1 MVITYL
7 LLLLFSM
14 NFMLC
19 GKYFLSAIF
28 VGQCIKNKR
37 IRIDAK
43 FCVISAFALVYAIV
57 VFATAN
63 KVSIDVL
70 FLPVAYVFGLNM
82 KAISDDKYKLPSA
95 VFICLALG
103 MCSHVFLNC
112 VAEIIKN
119 GGFNYGAVHYDFWS
133 GQVSSSTGQMI
144 NFTFAAALLTYS
156 VMKRG
161 KNLFMLLLIVPC
173 LIYGAI
179 VGSRTAIM
187 VSVISLAVGIIVL
200 AVNAKSRR
208 ARVALIFV
216 LLLVFMVYIVIKYD
230 IFGISSILNKSYL
243 FTRFD
248 NSLSDK
254 NGFFSTER
262 WEIKAGYIRNAF
274 QYPWGGGKIRHLMGG
289 DYAHDLILDTLNEG
303 GIFSSVLLVAYL
315 IMWIKSIVKF
325 IRRSNSLDIKVLFI
339 PFLTVSLIQ
348 MTLEPILDGAPVF
361 MMCLVL
367 LDGVIT
373 NVNRM
378 RNENEDSI
386 SV

>member
-1 MVITYL
+1 M
-7 LLLLFSM
+7 
-14 NFMLC
+14 
-19 GKYFLSAIF
+19 
-28 VGQCIKNKR
+28 
-37 IRIDAK
+37 
-43 FCVISAFALVYAIV
+43 
-57 VFATAN
+57 
-63 KVSIDVL
+63 
-70 FLPVAYVFGLNM
+70 
-82 KAISDDKYKLPSA
+82 
-95 VFICLALG
+95 
-103 MCSHVFLNC
+103 
-112 VAEIIKN
+112 
-119 GGFNYGAVHYDFWS
+119 
-133 GQVSSSTGQMI
+133 
-144 NFTFAAALLTYS
+144 
-156 VMKRG
+156 
-161 KNLFMLLLIVPC
+161 
-173 LIYGAI
+173 
-179 VGSRTAIM
+179 
-187 VSVISLAVGIIVL
+187 
-200 AVNAKSRR
+200 
-208 ARVALIFV
+208 

-230 IFGISSILNKSYL
+230 IFGISSILDKSYL

-289 DYAHDLILDTLNEG
+289 DYAHDLILDTLSEG